1 MLVSTLSELIPNY
14 KDVETGEILNACI
27 IKTTARD
34 EIFCKSLGLLS

>member
-1 MLVSTLSELIPNY
+1 MLISTISELLPNF
-14 KDVETGEILNACI
+14 KDEGTGETLNACI